1 MWHCIFEKKLFT
13 CISWD
18 TLTYLTSTFPFK
30 NPLHHRIVP
39 SFRGTNW
46 HILHQKKPYAFLQMT
61 RFARFSLLHSKL
73 QGENIVSN
81 PLWVSWV
88 ILAPKTF
95 RISPKSIVFNDEQF
109 RNSISVLDWRGF
121 VQGKLSCPF
130 CAIALSDLCILSV
143 THLIK
148 SSL

>member
-1 MWHCIFEKKLFT
+1 
-13 CISWD
+13 
-18 TLTYLTSTFPFK
+18 
-30 NPLHHRIVP
+30 
-39 SFRGTNW
+39 
-46 HILHQKKPYAFLQMT
+46 MT

-81 PLWVSWV
+81 PLWVSYHESF
-88 ILAPKTF
+88 LHPKTL
-95 RISPKSIVFNDEQF
+95 RITPKSNDSFFNDEQF

-121 VQGKLSCPF
+121 VQGKLSCSF

-148 SSL
+148 SSP